1 MGLALK
7 CLRALKLC
15 SFLYEQHPLIIL
27 PLLPVL
33 LQLVA
38 PRMSS
43 SELMS
48 VGPSELLPGLFAA
61 FHHPRPDVR
70 KAVVF
75 CLVDMWHAAG
85 EG

>member
-1 MGLALK
+1 MLWYRHITHVPCVL
-7 CLRALKLC
+7 CRA
-15 SFLYEQHPLIIL
+15 
-27 PLLPVL
+27 V
-33 LQLVA
+33 QLVGR
-38 PRMSS
+38 RMSP

-48 VGPSELLPGLFAA
+48 VGPSQLLPGLFAA